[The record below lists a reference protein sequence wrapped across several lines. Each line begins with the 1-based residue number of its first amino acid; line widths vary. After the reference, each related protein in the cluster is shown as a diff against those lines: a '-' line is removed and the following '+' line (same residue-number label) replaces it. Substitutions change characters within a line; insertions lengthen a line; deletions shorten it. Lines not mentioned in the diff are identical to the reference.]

1 MSSVNRQGLLV
12 PRDTVK
18 VQCDKPCP
26 SQTGTVPFCGM
37 QGKALAWAGNSAGYV
52 HPLR

>member
-37 QGKALAWAGNSAGYV
+37 RRRHWPGLGIQLAMCI
-52 HPLR
+52 L